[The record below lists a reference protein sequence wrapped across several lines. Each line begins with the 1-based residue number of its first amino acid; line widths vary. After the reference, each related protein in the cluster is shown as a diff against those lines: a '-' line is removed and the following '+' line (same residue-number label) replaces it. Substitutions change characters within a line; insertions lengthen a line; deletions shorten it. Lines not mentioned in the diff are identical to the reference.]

1 MVSTAVKSMLTK
13 WGMEKVCL
21 SIQLV
26 ILTSVNGKMT
36 FFMGKEFISSEK
48 GRFMMELLKMGWK
61 TVKGYII
68 MITKMF
74 STKVD
79 GGMTKNIVLEYFIV
93 LNNTTK
99 ESGRMVKNKETGIL

>member
-1 MVSTAVKSMLTK
+1 
-13 WGMEKVCL
+13 
-21 SIQLV
+21 
-26 ILTSVNGKMT
+26 
-36 FFMGKEFISSEK
+36 
-48 GRFMMELLKMGWK
+48 
-61 TVKGYII
+61 